1 MNIEKIVNKVV
12 KKYCSRDPFEIIKGL
27 DVVLVVTSL
36 VGIRGFYQYFQRN
49 HIIYIDESL
58 SYTEKKFVCAH
69 ELGHMIL
76 HKNINAIFLDSKT
89 QFVSNKYE
97 IEADTFAMQLLI
109 SKEEIDSYC
118 KEYTIEEISKIIGY
132 SQKLIELRL
141 K

>member
-1 MNIEKIVNKVV
+1 
-12 KKYCSRDPFEIIKGL
+12 
-27 DVVLVVTSL
+27 
-36 VGIRGFYQYFQRN
+36 
-49 HIIYIDESL
+49 
-58 SYTEKKFVCAH
+58 
-69 ELGHMIL
+69 MIL